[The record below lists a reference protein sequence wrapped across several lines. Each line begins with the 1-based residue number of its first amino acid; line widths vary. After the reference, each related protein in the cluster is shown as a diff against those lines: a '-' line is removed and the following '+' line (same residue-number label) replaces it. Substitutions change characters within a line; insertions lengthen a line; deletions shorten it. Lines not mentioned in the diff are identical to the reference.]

1 MNLIRTKYAFLSAYL
16 KGEESRCIT
25 HEHYE
30 EMLQRSSIQDMLE
43 IIRDTDIGDYLWDE
57 QISTFT
63 DTDTALLRYFDDC
76 LARIR
81 RFKPPADVTRIMSAY
96 MARFDILNIKIAAR
110 RILKGS
116 TEETALFV
124 PLGVIHDEGYLDRLA
139 AAKTI
144 EDIGDIVSACGLHEL
159 ASIAKEIKEKD
170 ERSHVEGEIRLDAH
184 RHTIMHRAFRH
195 VNESHVLLKALGIVI
210 DLENLQ
216 IVFRAILQE
225 KRNVLLESLM
235 KGGHIVSIASLREL
249 LSLKMAETVSRL
261 EYTEYYSVAQDISKL
276 YEKTRNVTVVDRV
289 IEKAKHTLLHEL
301 LSPRVMSPS
310 AMLWY
315 LSVKEWELRNVR
327 MIVKGFTDGIPTSLI
342 REHMVTPS

>member
-43 IIRDTDIGDYLWDE
+43 VVRDTDIGDYLWNE

-63 DTDTALLRYFDDC
+63 DTDTSLLKYFDDC
-76 LARIR
+76 LARIQ
-81 RFKPPADVTRIMSAY
+81 RFKPPADLTRIMSAY
-96 MARFDILNIKIAAR
+96 MVRFDILNLKIAMR
-110 RILKGS
+110 RILKGG
-116 TEETALFV
+116 TEETVSFM

-144 EDIGDIVSACGLHEL
+144 EDVADIVSACGLHEL
-159 ASIAKEIKEKD
+159 ASFAKDIKEND
-170 ERSHVEGEIRLDAH
+170 ERSHVECEIQLDAH
-184 RHTIMHRAFRH
+184 RYTIMRRAFKN
-195 VNESHVLLKALGIVI
+195 VNESHVVLKALGIII
-210 DLENLQ
+210 DLNNLQ

-225 KRNVLLESLM
+225 KRNVLLESLV
-235 KGGHIVSIASLREL
+235 KGGHIVSIPFLREL
-249 LSLKMAETVSRL
+249 LSMKMAETVSRL
-261 EYTEYYSVAQDISKL
+261 EHTEYYPVAQEVSKL

-289 IEKAKHTLLHEL
+289 IEKAKYTLLHEL

-310 AMLWY
+310 TILWY

-327 MIVKGFTDGIPTSLI
+327 MIVKGFTDGIPASLI